1 MTPAIHDL
9 KGSHPMRGR
18 VAVTA
23 TADSVAKSCDPPVP
37 HLAVHLQP
45 RFQPIRHAD
54 VAGAF

>member
-1 MTPAIHDL
+1 MTLAIHDL
-9 KGSHPMRGR
+9 QSQPTYAGEGG
-18 VAVTA
+18 TA
-23 TADSVAKSCDPPVP
+23 TADLVAKSCDPPVP